1 MGVLGTTNS
10 NTPDN
15 KNRGLSGATNGS
27 NRPPAGGADMSG
39 AGPTGGGT
47 GMPVGPAQGGPAGG
61 GGASGPNGPGG
72 PAGAGL
78 SITGGAAIMAPVNA
92 FPGGIPTNALI
103 VLPLSA
109 PTDELKA
116 QLDKGPVALTPEQ
129 MWKLLGFNGP
139 AVQVQDDQGRP
150 IAIGLEDLIAGLQK
164 HWDEAPDD
172 LNRGRILAQE
182 LLKYGKLEKAEAVL
196 SRVVAKGGQGD
207 DWLALGVAQ
216 LQQKKFERAEGTLR
230 GAQNLMPENPYP
242 SLHLAKIAQS
252 KGEKENERTMAQRAI
267 SIDANCVDAWAYY
280 FQLVR
285 DAESED
291 KAIAA
296 VEELASASVNQKSVA
311 PYVAIQGF
319 YSNEEA
325 TRDKAVSWAKKA
337 VARNADDPLAIL
349 CLSALYGAQGNL
361 DLVISTLQPHEGKMA
376 RDVRLANNYFEA
388 LFQSRQIDKV
398 TKLLNA
404 LAGSPNRDVKQ
415 FAIERSRMVA
425 QFLQQQQAQLAQASQ
440 RKP

>member
-1 MGVLGTTNS
+1 MGVLGTGNTNS
-10 NTPDN
+10 PGKT
-15 KNRGLSGATNGS
+15 GLDLTAGGNGS
-27 NRPPAGGADMSG
+27 NSPPAGAARPGAPGG
-39 AGPTGGGT
+39 AG
-47 GMPVGPAQGGPAGG
+47 
-61 GGASGPNGPGG
+61 SSNGPPG
-72 PAGAGL
+72 GL
-78 SITGGAAIMAPVNA
+78 SIAGGAAIVAPVAA
-92 FPGGIPTNALI
+92 FPGGIPQNALI
-103 VLPLSA
+103 VLPLST

-116 QLDKGPVALTPEQ
+116 QLEKGPVAVTPEQ

-150 IAIGLEDLIAGLQK
+150 IAIGLEDLLAGLQK

-182 LLKYGKLEKAEAVL
+182 LLKYSRTETAESVL
-196 SRVVAKGGQGD
+196 SRIVAKGGQGD

-216 LQQKKFERAEGTLR
+216 LQLKKLDKAEGTLR
-230 GAQNLMPENPYP
+230 GAQNLMAENPYP
-242 SLHLAKIAQS
+242 SLHLAKLAEA
-252 KGEKENERTMAQRAI
+252 KGNKTEERSMAQRAI

-280 FQLVR
+280 YQIVR
-285 DAESED
+285 DAEGED
-291 KAIAA
+291 KAVAA
-296 VEELASASVNQKSVA
+296 VEELAGAQVNQKSVA

-319 YSNEEA
+319 YANEEA
-325 TRDKAVSWAKKA
+325 TRGKAIQWAQKA

-349 CLSALYGAQGNL
+349 CLSALYGAAGDL
-361 DLVISTLQPHEGKMA
+361 DNVIAVLAPHEGKMA

-415 FAIERSRMVA
+415 FAIERSRLVA
-425 QFLQQQQAQLAQASQ
+425 QYLQQQQAQLAQGAQ
-440 RKP
+440 RKA

>member
-1 MGVLGTTNS
+1 MGVLGTGNTNS
-10 NTPDN
+10 PG
-15 KNRGLSGATNGS
+15 KNGLDLTASGNGS
-27 NRPPAGGADMSG
+27 NPPPAGGPRPGGPGG
-39 AGPTGGGT
+39 AG
-47 GMPVGPAQGGPAGG
+47 GPNGPAGG
-61 GGASGPNGPGG
+61 
-72 PAGAGL
+72 L
-78 SITGGAAIMAPVNA
+78 SIGGGAAIVAPVAA
-92 FPGGIPTNALI
+92 FPGGIPQNALI

-109 PTDELKA
+109 PTPELKA
-116 QLDKGPVALTPEQ
+116 QLEKGPAAVTPDQ

-150 IAIGLEDLIAGLQK
+150 IAIGLEDLLAGLQK

-182 LLKYGKLEKAEAVL
+182 LLKYGRTENAESVL
-196 SRVVAKGGQGD
+196 SRIVAKGGQGD

-216 LQQKKFERAEGTLR
+216 LQLKKLDKAEGTLR
-230 GAQNLMPENPYP
+230 GAQNLMSENPYP
-242 SLHLAKIAQS
+242 SLHLAKLADA
-252 KGEKENERTMAQRAI
+252 KGNKVEERSMAQRAI

-280 FQLVR
+280 YQIVR
-285 DAESED
+285 DAEGED

-296 VEELASASVNQKSVA
+296 VEELADAQVNQKSVA

-319 YSNEEA
+319 YANDES
-325 TRDKAVSWAKKA
+325 TRDKAIQWAKRA

-349 CLSALYGAQGNL
+349 CLSALHGAAGDL
-361 DLVISTLQPHEGKMA
+361 DNVIAVLAPHEGKMA

-404 LAGSPNRDVKQ
+404 LAGSPNREVKQ
-415 FAIERSRMVA
+415 FAIERSRLVA
-425 QFLQQQQAQLAQASQ
+425 QYLQQQQAQLTQAAQ
-440 RKP
+440 RKV